1 MQRKFIIDNHEVCIP
16 EENIKTFYKIIDDCY
31 CNHDEV
37 LSKYDS
43 DLFISED
50 GKVIDCMD
58 CTKVLPEKLHNDE
71 GYVIEVHHDFFTL
84 DSAEGFIYKNKLYL
98 TNMLEE
104 VH

>member
-1 MQRKFIIDNHEVCIP
+1 MQRKFIINNNEVCIP
-16 EENIKTFYKIIDDCY
+16 EENIKRFYKIIDDCY

-37 LSKYDS
+37 LSKYES

-50 GKVIDCMD
+50 GKVIDCLD
-58 CTKVLPEKLHNDE
+58 CSRVLPEKLHNEE

-84 DSAEGFIYKNKLYL
+84 DSAEGFIYNNKLYL
-98 TNMLEE
+98 CDMLEE